1 MNTLTLTPGISV
13 RRLDLSEYKDAA
25 SLSLEIYLQTGEEDF
40 DEQGLETFKSFV
52 NDEAMI
58 NSLVIYGA
66 FDEARL
72 VGVMAVKDEG
82 KHISLF
88 FLRKE
93 YHRKGIGRRF
103 IRCFYRRRLL
113 CRK

>member
-1 MNTLTLTPGISV
+1 MNTLSLTPGISV
-13 RRLDLSEYKDAA
+13 RRLDLSEYKEAA

-66 FDEARL
+66 FAEARL
-72 VGVMAVKDEG
+72 VGVMAVKNER

-88 FLRKE
+88 FIRE
-93 YHRKGIGRRF
+93 AYHRKGIGRR
-103 IRCFYRRRLL
+103 
-113 CRK
+113 

>member
-1 MNTLTLTPGISV
+1 MNTLSLTPGISV
-13 RRLDLSEYKDAA
+13 RRLDLSEYKEAA

-88 FLRKE
+88 FIRKE
-93 YHRKGIGRRF
+93 YHRKGIGRRLSK
-103 IRCFYRRRLL
+103 RLL

>member
-1 MNTLTLTPGISV
+1 MNK
-13 RRLDLSEYKDAA
+13 DWKLS
-25 SLSLEIYLQTGEEDF
+25 
-40 DEQGLETFKSFV
+40 KSFV

-88 FLRKE
+88 FIREE
-93 YHRKGIGRRF
+93 YHRKGIGRKI
-103 IRCFYRRRLL
+103 IRCFYRRDFCAGNDCKFLYVCSAFL
-113 CRK
+113 QKSGI

>member
-13 RRLDLSEYKDAA
+13 RRLDLSEYKEAA

-52 NDEAMI
+52 NDKAMI

-88 FLRKE
+88 FIRE
-93 YHRKGIGRRF
+93 AYHRKGIGRRLF
-103 IRCFYRRRLL
+103 DALSKRLL

>member
-13 RRLDLSEYKDAA
+13 RRLDLSEYKEAA

-52 NDEAMI
+52 NDEAII

-66 FDEARL
+66 FDEAKL
-72 VGVMAVKDEG
+72 VGVMGSKNEG

-88 FLRKE
+88 FIRKE
-93 YHRKGIGRRF
+93 YHRKGIGRRLF
-103 IRCFYRRRLL
+103 DAF
-113 CRK
+113 

>member
-1 MNTLTLTPGISV
+1 MNTLSLTPGISV
-13 RRLDLSEYKDAA
+13 RRLDLSEYKEAA

-82 KHISLF
+82 K
-88 FLRKE
+88 
-93 YHRKGIGRRF
+93 YV
-103 IRCFYRRRLL
+103 
-113 CRK
+113 